1 MLHNIIDLISHIHLK
16 TWTKTSPFFCF
27 VGSFSAL
34 WHCACSLSSIPAWKL
49 RICSL
54 NPWVPT
60 ANSGVSTRQAA
71 MQETCL
77 QQTGYYYIEAPP
89 GTYFVETFNFLWL
102 SLQSSHFD
110 RCCDAFFE
118 GYNYFDVHLD
128 NNLKNLN
135 QLYRVALESALPIY
149 QFNWT
154 LRILRGVRMTMG
166 VDSRNTNKSRILL
179 FLEMRHVWGNN
190 IDLDFHWCR
199 PERFQHGHFDTF
211 WPCVWYILCDATKRV
226 LKLESFDRYGFS
238 CSFRG
243 WRWLFQYTNFE
254 VWVRTFPWDLRQL
267 SCESCAKQHLHLG
280 AYLGLIA

>member
-1 MLHNIIDLISHIHLK
+1 MDIASFEGSLGITLTSAPTLLSDFHQDLATLSRRWISSWIQMFRFGVHTCVSDRLWTLDAPGHHLSLISHIHLK
-16 TWTKTSPFFCF
+16 TWTKTCPFLFCRKF
-27 VGSFSAL
+27 LGPVTLCMQPFIHSRLEAQNLQLEPLSAV
-34 WHCACSLSSIPAWKL
+34 A
-49 RICSL
+49 
-54 NPWVPT
+54 

-154 LRILRGVRMTMG
+154 LRILRGVP
-166 VDSRNTNKSRILL
+166 
-179 FLEMRHVWGNN
+179 
-190 IDLDFHWCR
+190 ID
-199 PERFQHGHFDTF
+199 HGHGQQEYQQISYFVVSGNATCMRQQHRLGLPPVQTWEVSAWTF
-211 WPCVWYILCDATKRV
+211 WYILA
-226 LKLESFDRYGFS
+226 
-238 CSFRG
+238 
-243 WRWLFQYTNFE
+243 
-254 VWVRTFPWDLRQL
+254 VR
-267 SCESCAKQHLHLG
+267 
-280 AYLGLIA
+280 LIYI